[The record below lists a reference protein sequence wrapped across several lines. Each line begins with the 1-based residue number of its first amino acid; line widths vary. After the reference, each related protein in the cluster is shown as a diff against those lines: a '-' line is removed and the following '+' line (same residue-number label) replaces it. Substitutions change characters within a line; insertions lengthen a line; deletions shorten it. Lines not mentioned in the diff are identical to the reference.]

1 MLGIAESV
9 EYSTPVELD
18 MSMGKISGAVRNEDY
33 EGKGKSE
40 GDKRELE
47 NVVDGVGK
55 RRKLDDVVGERKTY
69 AGGAPRQR

>member
-18 MSMGKISGAVRNEDY
+18 MSMGKISGAVRNQDY

-55 RRKLDDVVGERKTY
+55 MRKGDDVVGER
-69 AGGAPRQR
+69 

>member
-1 MLGIAESV
+1 MLGIAESA

-47 NVVDGVGK
+47 SVVDGVGK
-55 RRKLDDVVGERKTY
+55 MRKSADPD
-69 AGGAPRQR
+69 

>member
-1 MLGIAESV
+1 M

-18 MSMGKISGAVRNEDY
+18 MSMGKISGAVRNQDY

-55 RRKLDDVVGERKTY
+55 MRKEDDVVCER
-69 AGGAPRQR
+69 

>member
-18 MSMGKISGAVRNEDY
+18 MSMGKISGAVRNQDY

-55 RRKLDDVVGERKTY
+55 MRKEDDVVRER
-69 AGGAPRQR
+69 

>member
-55 RRKLDDVVGERKTY
+55 MRKEDDVVGDR
-69 AGGAPRQR
+69 

>member
-9 EYSTPVELD
+9 ECSTSIELD
-18 MSMGKISGAVRNEDY
+18 MGMGKISGAVRNQDY

-47 NVVDGVGK
+47 NVVDGVEK
-55 RRKLDDVVGERKTY
+55 MRKEDDVVGER
-69 AGGAPRQR
+69 

>member
-18 MSMGKISGAVRNEDY
+18 MSMGKISGAVRNQDY

-40 GDKRELE
+40 GDQRELE

-55 RRKLDDVVGERKTY
+55 MRKEDDVVGDR
-69 AGGAPRQR
+69 

>member
-9 EYSTPVELD
+9 EYSSPVELD
-18 MSMGKISGAVRNEDY
+18 MRMGKISGDVRNQDY

-55 RRKLDDVVGERKTY
+55 MRKGDDVVGDR
-69 AGGAPRQR
+69 

>member
-18 MSMGKISGAVRNEDY
+18 MSMGKISGAVRNQDY

-47 NVVDGVGK
+47 NVADGVGK
-55 RRKLDDVVGERKTY
+55 MRKEDDVVCDR
-69 AGGAPRQR
+69 

>member
-18 MSMGKISGAVRNEDY
+18 TRMGKISGDVRNQDY

-55 RRKLDDVVGERKTY
+55 MRKEDDVVGDR
-69 AGGAPRQR
+69 

>member
-18 MSMGKISGAVRNEDY
+18 MSMGKISGAVRNQDY

-55 RRKLDDVVGERKTY
+55 MRKEDDVGGER
-69 AGGAPRQR
+69 

>member
-9 EYSTPVELD
+9 EYSSPVELD
-18 MSMGKISGAVRNEDY
+18 MSMGKISGAVRNQDY

-55 RRKLDDVVGERKTY
+55 MCKADYVVCER
-69 AGGAPRQR
+69 

>member
-18 MSMGKISGAVRNEDY
+18 MSMGNISGAVRNQDY
-33 EGKGKSE
+33 ERKGKSE

-55 RRKLDDVVGERKTY
+55 MRKEDDVVCDR
-69 AGGAPRQR
+69 

>member
-1 MLGIAESV
+1 
-9 EYSTPVELD
+9 
-18 MSMGKISGAVRNEDY
+18 MSMGKISGAVRNQDY

-55 RRKLDDVVGERKTY
+55 MRKEDDVVSER
-69 AGGAPRQR
+69 

>member
-9 EYSTPVELD
+9 EYSSPVELD
-18 MSMGKISGAVRNEDY
+18 MSMGKISGAVRNQDY

-55 RRKLDDVVGERKTY
+55 MRKEDDVVGDR
-69 AGGAPRQR
+69 

>member
-1 MLGIAESV
+1 MVESV
-9 EYSTPVELD
+9 EYSSPVELD
-18 MSMGKISGAVRNEDY
+18 MSMGQISGAVRNQDY

-55 RRKLDDVVGERKTY
+55 MRKEDDVVSER
-69 AGGAPRQR
+69 

>member
-18 MSMGKISGAVRNEDY
+18 MSMGKISGAVRNQDY
-33 EGKGKSE
+33 ERKGKSE

-55 RRKLDDVVGERKTY
+55 MRKEDDVVGER
-69 AGGAPRQR
+69 

>member
-18 MSMGKISGAVRNEDY
+18 MSMGKISGAVRNQDY

-40 GDKRELE
+40 VDKRELE

-55 RRKLDDVVGERKTY
+55 MRKEDDVVGER
-69 AGGAPRQR
+69 

>member
-1 MLGIAESV
+1 M

-18 MSMGKISGAVRNEDY
+18 MSMGKISGAVRNQDY

-55 RRKLDDVVGERKTY
+55 MRKEDDVVGER
-69 AGGAPRQR
+69 